1 MASAPATLVLELAL
15 DQETPVTLFRRLAG
29 DGPGFILESLGGGER
44 SGRYSYV
51 GVRPVREL
59 VCTGS
64 GSVIYHRDE
73 PGGTV
78 LDVTPGPADP
88 FAALRRFV
96 PRRPVAPGFRFA
108 GGAVG
113 YLGYDAVRFLER
125 LPGRPPADPLL
136 PVARFMECALLAVLD
151 HRTHRLYL
159 MAPVLDLPGRS
170 EEEARRAARRRL
182 EEALAALEAPLPPRP
197 LLRLDGG
204 AGAQAMV
211 PAGLHS
217 NMAAGDF
224 LAAVRRAQ
232 AYIRAGDVFQVVLS
246 RRFEFAWPPAAGAGD
261 GPAAV
266 GPAGAGSAP
275 APGVP
280 AGDGPAGAGSAPVT
294 GAQAR
299 DGRAGGGT
307 PAPGLAGAASA
318 VPEDLDLYRALR
330 VISPSPYMFFLRFD
344 GETTLLGASP
354 ELLVR
359 VEGRRALTRP
369 LAGTRPRGRGEED
382 DRALEREL
390 LADPKERAEHTML
403 VDLGRNDLGRVCRPG
418 TVRVERFMAVE
429 RYSHVMHLASDVAG
443 ELAEGRDAVD
453 ALAAC
458 FPAGTLTGAPKVRAM
473 EIIDELEP
481 VARGPYG
488 GAVGYL
494 GYDGD
499 LDMCI
504 AIRTLVL
511 HAGRGFLQVGA
522 GVVAGSQPEGEWAET
537 EAKARS
543 GLRALALAA
552 ALGKAPSR
560 LPDEPG
566 SAPAA
571 ARVAGGRR
579 GLAAGGPAAGWA
591 PAGGSGPIAEPAA
604 PGPVAGGAAAGPAAA
619 AVVAAEGEGGGPA

>member
-1 MASAPATLVLELAL
+1 MASAPAALVLELAL

-51 GVRPVREL
+51 GARPVREL

-64 GSVIYHRDE
+64 GSVVYHRDE

-159 MAPVLDLPGRS
+159 MAPVLVLPGRS

-204 AGAQAMV
+204 AGSQAVV

-217 NMAAGDF
+217 NMAAEDF
-224 LAAVRRAQ
+224 LAAVRQAQ

-246 RRFEFAWPPAAGAGD
+246 RRLEFAWPPAAGAGD
-261 GPAAV
+261 GPAVV
-266 GPAGAGSAP
+266 GPAGAG
-275 APGVP
+275 GVP
-280 AGDGPAGAGSAPVT
+280 AAAGPAGAG
-294 GAQAR
+294 
-299 DGRAGGGT
+299 
-307 PAPGLAGAASA
+307 SA

-330 VISPSPYMFFLRFD
+330 AISPSPYMFFLRFD

-369 LAGTRPRGRGEED
+369 LAGTRPRGAGEED

-458 FPAGTLTGAPKVRAM
+458 FPAGTLTGAPKVRSM

-552 ALGKAPSR
+552 ALGKATSR

-566 SAPAA
+566 PALA
-571 ARVAGGRR
+571 SARVAGGGR
-579 GLAAGGPAAGWA
+579 GLAAGGPAAGSS
-591 PAGGSGPIAEPAA
+591 PAGGSGPVTGPLA
-604 PGPVAGGAAAGPAAA
+604 PGPVAKGAPAGPAAA
-619 AVVAAEGEGGGPA
+619 AVAAGEGGHPA

>member
-1 MASAPATLVLELAL
+1 MESIPAVLVLELAL

-51 GVRPVREL
+51 GAEPVREL

-64 GSVIYHRDE
+64 ASVVYHRDE
-73 PGGTV
+73 PGGPVT
-78 LDVTPGPADP
+78 DVTPGPADP

-96 PRRPVAPGFRFA
+96 PRRPVPAGFRFA

-113 YLGYDAVRFLER
+113 YLGYDAVRHLER

-151 HRTHRLYL
+151 HRTHRLHL
-159 MAPVLDLPGRS
+159 MAPVLAGPRQGPEDAL
-170 EEEARRAARRRL
+170 RAAQRRL
-182 EEALAALEAPLPPRP
+182 ERALAALEAPLPPRP
-197 LLRLDGG
+197 PLRLGEAATAGAAG
-204 AGAQAMV
+204 AGA
-211 PAGLHS
+211 PAG
-217 NMAAGDF
+217 APGAGDGASRGPGGPAGMGPGAGSQDPQDPGAVLAGVRSNVDREAF
-224 LAAVRRAQ
+224 LEAVGRAQ

-246 RRFEFAWPPAAGAGD
+246 RRLEFPWP
-261 GPAAV
+261 
-266 GPAGAGSAP
+266 S
-275 APGVP
+275 GVP
-280 AGDGPAGAGSAPVT
+280 APEPGG
-294 GAQAR
+294 
-299 DGRAGGGT
+299 AGGGR
-307 PAPGLAGAASA
+307 PAGGQKPHKPGP
-318 VPEDLDLYRALR
+318 VDIDLYRALR

-344 GETTLLGASP
+344 GDTTLLGASP

-369 LAGTRPRGRGEED
+369 LAGTRPRGATEAD
-382 DRALEREL
+382 DQALEREL

-403 VDLGRNDLGRVCRPG
+403 VDLGRNDLGRVCEPG
-418 TVRVERFMAVE
+418 TVRVERLMAVE

-443 ELAEGRDAVD
+443 RLAEGRDAVD

-511 HAGRGFLQVGA
+511 HGGRGFLQVGA
-522 GVVAGSQPEGEWAET
+522 GVVAGSRPEAEWRET

-543 GLRALALAA
+543 GLRALALVG
-552 ALGKAPSR
+552 LSGP
-560 LPDEPG
+560 
-566 SAPAA
+566 APA
-571 ARVAGGRR
+571 VAV
-579 GLAAGGPAAGWA
+579 GPGA
-591 PAGGSGPIAEPAA
+591 PAGR
-604 PGPVAGGAAAGPAAA
+604 GGIRA
-619 AVVAAEGEGGGPA
+619 